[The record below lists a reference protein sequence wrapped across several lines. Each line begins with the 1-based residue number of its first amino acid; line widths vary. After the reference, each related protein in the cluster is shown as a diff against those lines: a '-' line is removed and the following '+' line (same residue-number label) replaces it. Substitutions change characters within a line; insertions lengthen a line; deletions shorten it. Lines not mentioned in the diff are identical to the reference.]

1 MPPEIPEAARPE
13 ILSTDQELA
22 KLPLKERLECQ
33 RVIAET
39 DNLRKPYYRTPGFYG
54 ATLPILLALAG
65 LVYSWSSGW
74 FDVQQKK
81 LDAQRIMLE
90 FDIKQLEV
98 KKSEQQTLLDSL
110 KADRATLRNRLDQ
123 LTATNSILEANYD
136 LLGNQKNQLQNL
148 VDGLTKQVRNLAG
161 AETNKQA
168 LVENVLALQRQVR
181 ELTAT
186 NASLLARL
194 SLQPRAPPQVG
205 GENVNGA
212 QTFGGSP

>member
-1 MPPEIPEAARPE
+1 MPAEIAEAARPE

-81 LDAQRIMLE
+81 LDAQRILLE

-110 KADRATLRNRLDQ
+110 KADRATLRNRLDE
-123 LTATNSILEANYD
+123 LTATNSIVQANYD
-136 LLGNQKNQLQNL
+136 LLGKQKNQLQTL
-148 VDGLTKQVRNLAG
+148 VDGLAIQVRNLAG

-194 SLQPRAPPQVG
+194 SLLPRPPPQVG
-205 GENVNGA
+205 GENANGA